1 MVAQRL
7 RGVKGASGADG
18 DSHMRQMER
27 LLLSVKKHFLKKIPP
42 NMNTQ
47 NEELAQR

>member
-27 LLLSVKKHFLKKIPP
+27 LLLSVKKHFLKK
-42 NMNTQ
+42 NSSLTKHKYAHT
-47 NEELAQR
+47 E

>member
-27 LLLSVKKHFLKKIPP
+27 LLLSVKKALFKKKKSSL
-42 NMNTQ
+42 TKHKY
-47 NEELAQR
+47 EHTE